1 MIENLVATAIGAIVA
16 FLATG
21 AVAAVVV
28 AVKRRVKIQS
38 PEAAIVEKLAPTVNA
53 LLDMQG
59 PQTEALIA
67 ILEALQGNINWNV
80 KTALENTRTAK
91 KDFDDFIRS
100 SARVS
105 LERAN

>member
-1 MIENLVATAIGAIVA
+1 MDLLSTALGAVVA

-21 AVAAVVV
+21 AVAAVI
-28 AVKRRVKIQS
+28 AAMKRRVKFQT
-38 PEAAIVEKLAPTVNA
+38 PEAAIVEKLVPTVNA

-59 PQTEALIA
+59 PQTEAMIA
-67 ILEALQGNINWNV
+67 ILEALQGNIDGNV

-91 KDFDDFIRS
+91 RDFDNFIRS

-105 LERAN
+105 LERVG